1 MIFFR
6 FFPRF
11 FFGILARSFF
21 HLSSHLPSPI
31 LQFLWYQAQVPGLL
45 ELKNMEPQLTNQ
57 TASSQVHDHDAK
69 AAANSQHLSHCC
81 SKGSTW
87 DSHLSYIGSIGGK
100 ASVSNLYPHQPG
112 QSGTDEPF
120 AALTHYY
127 SCCRCFFCSSSGCC
141 VKDRE
146 QAASVASRRRQAAV
160 RWRGGR

>member
-1 MIFFR
+1 MEFWHDPFFIFL
-6 FFPRF
+6 P
-11 FFGILARSFF
+11 I
-21 HLSSHLPSPI
+21 SHLPSSSFSGTRHRYQVYWNLKTWNHNSQIKPHHPRFTTTTRR
-31 LQFLWYQAQVPGLL
+31 LQP
-45 ELKNMEPQLTNQ
+45 
-57 TASSQVHDHDAK
+57 
-69 AAANSQHLSHCC
+69 NSQHLSHCY